1 MIDESSTIFLSP
13 LYLDVMAKVLIR
25 DFLKIFFKQLQ

>member
-13 LYLDVMAKVLIR
+13 LYIDMMAKVLIG
-25 DFLKIFFKQLQ
+25 DFFFKQLQ